1 MQQWQHLISLG
12 NQAFSL
18 HQPQLAQQYYQQA
31 LADVWPVWYH
41 CAFVECPAGLNTE
54 EAALPTHCLAVTLL
68 NLAECYASQQR
79 WRRCRRTLKQGLYWF
94 AQMLDGCDSEHPAT
108 VAVLMHQSKLLLVSQ
123 LMEQRQ
129 LLSLSQRQCGRRDE
143 ANNSTTFGFS
153 GNNGIACLTSASLNY
168 LH

>member
-1 MQQWQHLISLG
+1 MQQWQHWITLG

-18 HQPQLAQQYYQQA
+18 HQQQLAQQYYQQA

-41 CAFVECPAGLNTE
+41 NTD
-54 EAALPTHCLAVTLL
+54 EAVLPTHCLAVTLL
-68 NLAECYASQQR
+68 NLAESYASQQR

-94 AQMLDGCDSEHPAT
+94 EQMLEGCDSEHPAT

-129 LLSLSQRQCGRRDE
+129 LLALSEQQFARQGE
-143 ANNSTTFGFS
+143 TNNTTTFDFAGNKHPS
-153 GNNGIACLTSASLNY
+153 GLTSATVNY

>member
-1 MQQWQHLISLG
+1 MQQWQHWITLG

-18 HQPQLAQQYYQQA
+18 HQQQLAQQYYQQA

-41 CAFVECPAGLNTE
+41 CVFVECPAELSTD

-68 NLAECYASQQR
+68 NLAESYASQQR

-94 AQMLDGCDSEHPAT
+94 EQMLQQSAIEHPAT
-108 VAVLMHQSKLLLVSQ
+108 LAVLMHQSKLLLVSQ
-123 LMEQRQ
+123 LMEQRH
-129 LLSLSQRQCGRRDE
+129 LLALAEQQYGGNSGTSSTLTFSPASAERQS
-143 ANNSTTFGFS
+143 ALQAATTP
-153 GNNGIACLTSASLNY
+153 Y

>member
-1 MQQWQHLISLG
+1 
-12 NQAFSL
+12 
-18 HQPQLAQQYYQQA
+18 LAQQYYQQA

-94 AQMLDGCDSEHPAT
+94 AQMLAGCDSEHPAT
-108 VAVLMHQSKLLLVSQ
+108 VAVLMHQSKLLLVNQ

-129 LLSLSQRQCGRRDE
+129 LLALSQRQCGLLAE
-143 ANNSTTFGFS
+143 ANNSTFGFA
-153 GNNGIACLTSASLNY
+153 GHNGLACLTSATPNY

>member
-1 MQQWQHLISLG
+1 MQQWQHWITLG

-18 HQPQLAQQYYQQA
+18 HQQQLAQQYYQQA

-41 CAFVECPAGLNTE
+41 CAFVECPPELNTE

-68 NLAECYASQQR
+68 NLAECYANQQR

-94 AQMLDGCDSEHPAT
+94 AQMLDSCGSDHPAT
-108 VAVLMHQSKLLLVSQ
+108 LAVMMHRSKLLLVSQ

-129 LLSLSQRQCGRRDE
+129 WLARSEPPLVRQIKT
-143 ANNSTTFGFS
+143 NNTSPVHGSTYDPQIT
-153 GNNGIACLTSASLNY
+153 LPSAAVNY

>member
-1 MQQWQHLISLG
+1 MQQWQHWITLG

-18 HQPQLAQQYYQQA
+18 HQQQLAQQYYQQA

-41 CAFVECPAGLNTE
+41 CAFVECPVELNTD

-68 NLAECYASQQR
+68 NLAESYASQQR

-94 AQMLDGCDSEHPAT
+94 EQMLEGCDSEHPAT

-129 LLSLSQRQCGRRDE
+129 LLALSEQQFARQGDT
-143 ANNSTTFGFS
+143 NHTTTFGIA
-153 GNNGIACLTSASLNY
+153 GNKHPSDLTSATVNY